1 MFCVL
6 AETPDSYGGKGDPV
20 LKMMGEGAWKKTAVA
35 VVALSLAF
43 SVWPSGLVQADKK
56 SELEKK
62 LDDVQKN
69 KAQKEKEIAELKKEI
84 DEHKK
89 KLNSLEEEL
98 EKAKSEE
105 RKKKEIL
112 KEAKKELDK
121 YDDKYKESVR
131 SMYINSGTNQ
141 MEVLLKA
148 KSLGEFLARYEVLR
162 LILKQNYD
170 EVKKYYERKDK
181 AEKAEK
187 EVKKARKKVE
197 KKTEKARK
205 EYDKMVDLM
214 EENQDKLSSLE
225 HEEGDYRKELS
236 QLNLE
241 HLKSGSFP
249 YQGPLSRP
257 AGGRVSSGYGYRGSE
272 FHTGIDFANGQGS
285 PIYAAANGRVIR
297 AQSCNCG
304 YGYYIMID
312 HGGGVFS
319 LYAHM
324 YSWQSQVSVGS
335 VVKKGQ
341 RIASIGNNG
350 RSTGPHLHFE
360 VHEGRPG
367 NYVNPYKYMQ

>member
-1 MFCVL
+1 MR
-6 AETPDSYGGKGDPV
+6 
-20 LKMMGEGAWKKTAVA
+20 MMGEGGWKKSAIA
-35 VVALSLAF
+35 VVTSLGLAF
-43 SVWPSGLVQADKK
+43 SVWPMDLVHADKK

-69 KAQKEKEIAELKKEI
+69 QAQKEKEIAELKKEI
-84 DEHKK
+84 DDHKR
-89 KLNSLEEEL
+89 KLSSLEEEL
-98 EKAKSEE
+98 EKAKTEE
-105 RKKKEIL
+105 RKKKKVL
-112 KEAKKELDK
+112 KEAEEELDR

-131 SMYINSGTNQ
+131 SMYIHSGTNQ
-141 MEVLLKA
+141 MQVLLES
-148 KSLGEFLARYEVLR
+148 KSFGEFLARYEVLR
-162 LILKQNYD
+162 LILKQNYG
-170 EVKKYYERKDK
+170 EVKKYYERKEK

-187 EVKKARKKVE
+187 EVKKARGKVE
-197 KKTEKARK
+197 KKTETARK
-205 EYDKMVDLM
+205 EYDKMVALM
-214 EENQDKLSSLE
+214 EENQDKLSSLK
-225 HEEGDYRKELS
+225 HEEGDYRKELAE
-236 QLNLE
+236 LNLE
-241 HLKSGSFP
+241 HLKAGSFP

-297 AQSCNCG
+297 AQSCTCG

-312 HGGGVFS
+312 HGGGIFS

-324 YSWQSQVSVGS
+324 YSWQSQVAVGN

-367 NYVNPYKYMQ
+367 NYVNPYKYMR